1 MGIMWT
7 YLIESCVLFL
17 ELNEITV
24 SLPVLICGGMNPWAH
39 GGSRQEAV
47 LGQVR
52 VNSKC
57 FYKPSLLIFLHHHF
71 SLLFIISLFIVLT
84 FKFFIIILS

>member
-1 MGIMWT
+1 MGIIWT
-7 YLIESCVLFL
+7 YLIESYVLFL

-39 GGSRQEAV
+39 GDRQESV

-57 FYKPSLLIFLHHHF
+57 FYKPSLLIFLNHHF
-71 SLLFIISLFIVLT
+71 SLLFILSLRIVLT
-84 FKFFIIILS
+84 FKFFIMILS